1 MNQQKSFSHFGRG
14 CHLISADAQ
23 ELTPS
28 KISQLFFYVI
38 SLNLQVFP
46 ETNKFCNKSETPN
59 KIPLIILSK
68 KHAHCEQFPSLPFL
82 LFNKSKWNAT
92 FWVVPVETIREQRNI
107 CKGSPVFGRNIPKG
121 NSCSIS
127 SKPSLTPVSV
137 RGFFA
142 VNGTD
147 FYK

>member
-1 MNQQKSFSHFGRG
+1 MRTANNFHRFHFY
-14 CHLISADAQ
+14 C
-23 ELTPS
+23 
-28 KISQLFFYVI
+28 
-38 SLNLQVFP
+38 
-46 ETNKFCNKSETPN
+46 
-59 KIPLIILSK
+59 LSK
-68 KHAHCEQFPSLPFL
+68 G
-82 LFNKSKWNAT
+82 KWNAT